1 MVVEIKYNL
10 LNSLITSKTRIK
22 ILIKFFINPE
32 TKAYLQE
39 LASEFDESS
48 NGVRVELNRLSSA
61 KLLKSEQN
69 GRTVLYSANVE
80 HSLFEEIRNVILKN
94 VGIDKVIADVVERVG
109 QVENAWITGD
119 YARGVDS
126 GIIDLLIVGNVNM
139 DILLRASEHT
149 GKLIHRKIRLLVLKK
164 EEVGKYFDVLDL
176 AQALPVWSTKLNV
189 SAKSYS

>member
-1 MVVEIKYNL
+1 MVVGRKYNL

-22 ILIKFFINPE
+22 ILVKFFINPE

-61 KLLKSEQN
+61 KLLKSKQE
-69 GRTVLYSANVE
+69 GRTVLYSANIE

-109 QVENAWITGD
+109 HVENAWIIGD

-126 GIIDLLIVGNVNM
+126 GIIDLLIVGNINM

-149 GKLIHRKIRLLVLKK
+149 SKLIHRKIRLLVLTK
-164 EEVGKYFDVLDL
+164 EELGDYFDVLDL
-176 AQALPVWSTKLNV
+176 AQALPVWSTPLNV
-189 SAKSYS
+189 SVNSIS